1 MNTSIVFFGT
11 LRSTKLLKI
20 ILNKNIKNNQFIKC
34 VIRGSKLKK
43 IYNEVYPCL
52 LKTNNT
58 NDIVKAMIVNNL
70 TNNDINRILFFESTE
85 YQLNNID
92 VEINNKI
99 IKVKFLKM
107 DNKKFKNNYTDENW
121 DYYDWKKK
129 YEQFSCETAKLWMK
143 LYEKYSSNPDNAE
156 KYWPKI
162 INTIKLKYQ

>member
-58 NDIVKAMIVNNL
+58 NDIVKAMIINNL

-92 VEINNKI
+92 VEINNSNQKI
-99 IKVKFLKM
+99 MLLSF
-107 DNKKFKNNYTDENW
+107 
-121 DYYDWKKK
+121 
-129 YEQFSCETAKLWMK
+129 
-143 LYEKYSSNPDNAE
+143 
-156 KYWPKI
+156 
-162 INTIKLKYQ
+162 